1 VGRPAAFLDLN
12 GTLVEPGLRRRI
24 GDAQAADQRV
34 RSEPVSDAGEAA
46 GYRSVRTLRAE
57 HGALL
62 ETLVAAWHTT
72 SCL

>member
-1 VGRPAAFLDLN
+1 
-12 GTLVEPGLRRRI
+12 
-24 GDAQAADQRV
+24 
-34 RSEPVSDAGEAA
+34 VSDAGEAA